1 MSFYHNDN
9 ISGYSIVL
17 NNDNNTR
24 GITNLVYVV
33 TYIMVCDI
41 TCDKFPMESPEPH
54 RLASEIEACHTCCR
68 APQHTR

>member
-9 ISGYSIVL
+9 ISGYSIFL

-24 GITNLVYVV
+24 GRTDLVHVV

-41 TCDKFPMESPEPH
+41 TCDKFSMESPEPH
-54 RLASEIEACHTCCR
+54 S
-68 APQHTR
+68 